1 MAKATGKTTKL
12 TPTQAAQEALDEM
25 ARLADPK
32 KAATYQRYFKEPVSW
47 FGLGNTSSKRFIK
60 ELVAKAKGAS
70 WTLPDVV
77 TFCDQM
83 VRDPHV
89 EPRGIAFQVLAAFV
103 DQAGPGL
110 LTDVRR
116 WLEKSC
122 DNWALVDNLAPSVL
136 APLLRRHPRLLP
148 KVVAWTGSRNMW
160 LRRASAV
167 VFVPLVRDKKLLDA
181 AYDVAT
187 RLFGDEEDLMHKAV
201 GWMLREAGKQDMPRL
216 ERFLRAEGPRIP
228 RTTLR
233 YAIERFPK
241 DKRKTLLEA
250 TRPPEA
256 G

>member
-1 MAKATGKTTKL
+1 MAKAPVKTAKL
-12 TPTQAAQEALDEM
+12 TPGRAAQDALEEM

-32 KAATYQRYFKEPVSW
+32 KAATNQRYFKEPVNW
-47 FGLGNTSSKRFIK
+47 FGLDNPTSKRLIK
-60 ELVAKAKGAS
+60 ELVSNAKGAGWS
-70 WTLPDVV
+70 LPDVV
-77 TFCDQM
+77 NFCNQM
-83 VRDPHV
+83 VRDPHI

-103 DQAGPGL
+103 DQAGPEL
-110 LTDVRR
+110 LVDVRR

-136 APLLRRHPRLLP
+136 APLLRRHPKLVP
-148 KVVAWTGSRNMW
+148 EVVAWTRSRNMW
-160 LRRASAV
+160 LRRGSAV
-167 VFVPLVRDKKLLDA
+167 VFVPLVRDKSHLDT
-181 AYDVAT
+181 AYDVAS
-187 RLFGDEEDLMHKAV
+187 RLFGDKEDLMHKAV

-241 DKRKTLLEA
+241 DKRKVLLEA

-256 G
+256 D